1 MGAIVLAAAGTV
13 FVVAALVYR
22 VGGLPNLGRHRGST
36 GLWKWQQNI
45 VFAFLPY
52 GAALL
57 CAGLVAQT
65 IDRPET
71 WANTVAG
78 VAAIVA
84 VLLVATG
91 FVFTYV
97 VPEWLKPPDER
108 EDGGPD

>member
-1 MGAIVLAAAGTV
+1 MGAIVLAAAGTA

-22 VGGLPNLGRHRGST
+22 AGGLPSLGRHRGST

-52 GAALL
+52 GVALQ
-57 CAGLVAQT
+57 CAGVVALT
-65 IDRPET
+65 IDRPEN

-78 VAAIVA
+78 VVSIVA

-91 FVFTYV
+91 FVFTHT
-97 VPEWLKPPDER
+97 VPDWLKPPDER
-108 EDGGPD
+108 D

>member
-1 MGAIVLAAAGTV
+1 MGAIVLAAAGTA

-57 CAGLVAQT
+57 CAGLVALT

-78 VAAIVA
+78 VAAIVGA
-84 VLLVATG
+84 LLIATG

-97 VPEWLKPPDER
+97 VPNWLKPPDER
-108 EDGGPD
+108 EDGGLD